1 MEGGSAFTIIM
12 ILKHRDREL
21 LRFEWV
27 EPNGVRIVSVHY
39 YPDYGIVVIWNLNVH
54 FMIISFAGRAKRTV
68 SVCW

>member
-27 EPNGVRIVSVHY
+27 EPNGVRIVSVNETEHRFQTL
-39 YPDYGIVVIWNLNVH
+39 DYRSG
-54 FMIISFAGRAKRTV
+54 TV
-68 SVCW
+68 NPVNGESLALQSSLI